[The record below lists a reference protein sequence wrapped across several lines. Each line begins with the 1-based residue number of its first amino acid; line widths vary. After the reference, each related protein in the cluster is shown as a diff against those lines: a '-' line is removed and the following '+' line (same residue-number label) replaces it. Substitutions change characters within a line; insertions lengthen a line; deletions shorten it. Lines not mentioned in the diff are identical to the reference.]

1 MQDIIISGSI
11 AYDHVMSFPG
21 YFKNHFLTDNLDSYN
36 VSIHQGGTAPNIA
49 FSHAMLGGNASVLG
63 TVGRDFEPYR
73 VSLDE
78 AGVNTSNI
86 VEIQDDFT
94 ASFYVTTDLDN
105 SQITFFYPGAM
116 SYSSKLKIK
125 DLARKPDLVV
135 ISPDDPVTM
144 KMRVRECQSLRIPYF
159 YDPSQDIAR
168 LDSDEIYQG
177 VSGSKFIMLNSYEF
191 SLLNDKLGM
200 SKRDIVDLGTLL
212 VVTNG
217 KHGLSI
223 WSSDDHLKIPVYPAD
238 IVRDP
243 TGAGDAFR
251 GGFLRAYA
259 LDMSLELC
267 GKVGALCA
275 TYCVEHVGTQ
285 NHHYTVSE
293 FIDRFRVCFDD
304 AGELDALLN
313 NNSTG

>member
-21 YFKNHFLTDNLDSYN
+21 YFKTHSLTDNLDSYD

-63 TVGRDFEPYR
+63 TVGRDFKPYR

-86 VEIQDDFT
+86 IEIQDDLT

-125 DLARKPDLVV
+125 DLTTKPDLVV

-159 YDPSQDIAR
+159 YDPSQDIVR
-168 LDSDEIYQG
+168 LNSDEIYQG
-177 VSGSKFIMLNSYEF
+177 VSGSKFMMLNSYEF

-200 SKRDIVDLGTLL
+200 SERDIADLGTLL

-223 WSSDDHLKIPVYPAD
+223 WSPDTHLKIPVYPAD

-259 LDMSLELC
+259 LDMPLELC

-275 TYCVEHVGTQ
+275 TYCVENVGTQ
-285 NHHYTVSE
+285 NHSYTVSE
-293 FIDRFRVCFDD
+293 FINRFRVCFDD
-304 AGELDALLN
+304 AGQLVALLN